1 MSLATRPTRARSK
14 RGDTRTKMLISAA
27 EVMRERGAAGVTI
40 DEVLTRSG
48 APRGSVYYHFPHGR
62 NQILTEALRYA
73 GDAITADIDDAAGL
87 GAKVLLRQ
95 FVEFW
100 ERVLADSDFNAGCPV
115 VAAAIGS
122 ADDDVLLDTG
132 VSFPIAFAKA
142 RIIGEEVRL
151 EVPRW
156 GRFSGSFSYANQ
168 SGLGQGPITGGLLL
182 GSAAESGLTDTSKFA
197 VSQDQRN
204 TARVRIRFQAPHR
217 MWLAFGAQYG
227 SGLPADTGDADPTF
241 LLTQYGEAILERVN
255 LGRSRVRPNC
265 SLDAA
270 SGVEFYRKEQR
281 SGSFQIQAA
290 NLNNRVNVINF
301 ASLFSGTAVAPPR
314 SVSARLRLTF

>member
-48 APRGSVYYHFPHGR
+48 APRGSVYYHFPDGR

-73 GDAITADIDDAAGL
+73 GDAITADIDDAAGR

-122 ADDDVLLDTG
+122 AEDDVLLAAEAGRIFAHWRTALTQ
-132 VSFPIAFAKA
+132 AFAADGFLESDAESLAVMSIAALEGAVVLCRSLRSSDPLRKVYEQLEFLVKA
-142 RIIGEEVRL
+142 REFVR
-151 EVPRW
+151 R
-156 GRFSGSFSYANQ
+156 N
-168 SGLGQGPITGGLLL
+168 GL
-182 GSAAESGLTDTSKFA
+182 AE
-197 VSQDQRN
+197 RREN
-204 TARVRIRFQAPHR
+204 
-217 MWLAFGAQYG
+217 
-227 SGLPADTGDADPTF
+227 
-241 LLTQYGEAILERVN
+241 
-255 LGRSRVRPNC
+255 
-265 SLDAA
+265 
-270 SGVEFYRKEQR
+270 
-281 SGSFQIQAA
+281 
-290 NLNNRVNVINF
+290 
-301 ASLFSGTAVAPPR
+301 
-314 SVSARLRLTF
+314 